1 MKNIFEIIVG
11 FLVIFVALIFSYF
24 VYQTSDQKLDK
35 NNQYV
40 INANFDNADGIKV
53 GSEVKISGMLNK

>member
-35 NNQYV
+35 KLLGPQ
-40 INANFDNADGIKV
+40 G
-53 GSEVKISGMLNK
+53 GWSSGRSHFFF